1 MRWGSWPIQT
11 AKAHFSEVFRRALT
25 ENPQRITQGKSSV
38 LLVAEEHYDRLVGH
52 VRQPKSLVQFF
63 RSSPL
68 VGVDLD
74 LERDR

>member
-1 MRWGSWPIQT
+1 
-11 AKAHFSEVFRRALT
+11 
-25 ENPQRITQGKSSV
+25 
-38 LLVAEEHYDRLVGH
+38 VGN